1 MLNKKLVATVLTA
14 AMVFGSCFTV
24 MADEASS
31 ATGTGSSYDHVDT
44 DIITVTYPTTEAV
57 ATAFNFV
64 VDPERL
70 VNQAGGK
77 LGDTTSVTA
86 NDDGV
91 YFHGS
96 NTASSNAI
104 DIEGKNSVAVDLSVA
119 VSVTASANSIALVAD
134 EAALEAA
141 TDPALL
147 LSVKVGT
154 DEKVITSAGVTAKD
168 SIEGVSSNFVMKP
181 KDGQFEYVV
190 KDGATGWKKAAVQLI
205 GKTNEAAVPEGAG
218 AMSAPTVQLT
228 WTVAKHV
235 DGPVATPGSMST
247 SAKSAVISGLAESS
261 TLQGVKV
268 IKKDNSEVS
277 LTVTTQYTYNATS
290 GTFAIVSGKEV
301 LLDST
306 KYSKFVLTF
315 SGSQVVEIPIVA
327 AN

>member
-1 MLNKKLVATVLTA
+1 MLNKKIVATVLTA

-44 DIITVTYPTTEAV
+44 DIITVTYPTTAEV

-77 LGDTTSVTA
+77 LGDNTSVTA

-91 YFHGS
+91 YFAGS

-104 DIEGKNSVAVDLSVA
+104 NIEGKNSVAVDLSVA

-154 DEKVITSAGVTAKD
+154 DEKVITSAGVTTAKD

-190 KDGATGWKKAAVQLI
+190 KDGASGWKKAAVQLI
-205 GKTNEAAVPEGAG
+205 GKTNEAEVPEGAG
-218 AMSAPTVQLT
+218 AMSAPTVELT

-235 DGPVATPGSMST
+235 DAYVSATTISATNNVLTLALPGGVTVSSVKCKTADGADYAVLPEARYSVANGKITFV
-247 SAKSAVISGLAESS
+247 AA
-261 TLQGVKV
+261 
-268 IKKDNSEVS
+268 
-277 LTVTTQYTYNATS
+277 TVTAFS
-290 GTFAIVSGKEV
+290 GGNFKIV
-301 LLDST
+301 
-306 KYSKFVLTF
+306 YSDGHEDVLTI
-315 SGSQVVEIPIVA
+315 Q
-327 AN
+327 

>member
-44 DIITVTYPTTEAV
+44 DIITVTYPTTAAV

-77 LGDTTSVTA
+77 LGDNTSVTA

-91 YFHGS
+91 YFVGS

-154 DEKVITSAGVTAKD
+154 DEKVITSAGVTTAKD

-205 GKTNEAAVPEGAG
+205 GKTNEAEVPEGAG
-218 AMSAPTVQLT
+218 AMSAPTVELT

-235 DGPVATPGSMST
+235 DAYVSATTIGTAGVTLSLPESVS
-247 SAKSAVISGLAESS
+247 ISSVVLNKAADTNV
-261 TLQGVKV
+261 TLEAG
-268 IKKDNSEVS
+268 NTY
-277 LTVTTQYTYNATS
+277 TVTGTTLKVKDAIIGAYPGKTITITYSDNH
-290 GTFAIVSGKEV
+290 V
-301 LLDST
+301 D
-306 KYSKFVLTF
+306 VLTI
-315 SGSQVVEIPIVA
+315 S
-327 AN
+327 